1 MSSSALSLLKDCLK
15 IPLETQMWS
24 SLGRLFFY
32 PSGKGYSVYEI
43 DFLIS
48 LLLLLFILFILLFM
62 TMTMIIIIIISHHFL
77 SLSLLLLLA
86 IIFIIFGHIYIS
98 VHHK

>member
-1 MSSSALSLLKDCLK
+1 MSLLEDCLK

-48 LLLLLFILFILLFM
+48 LLLLLFILFILVFM
-62 TMTMIIIIIISHHFL
+62 IMTMIIIIIISPYYFL

>member
-1 MSSSALSLLKDCLK
+1 
-15 IPLETQMWS
+15 MWS

-48 LLLLLFILFILLFM
+48 LLLLLLFILFIRFYDYDDDYYYY
-62 TMTMIIIIIISHHFL
+62 H
-77 SLSLLLLLA
+77 
-86 IIFIIFGHIYIS
+86 
-98 VHHK
+98 